1 MTRWGLAVLVAA
13 LLIGGAAIVVARV
26 LGRSGSRASLLVS
39 VVAQWLGAYV
49 VWSFLGGLALHYG
62 LLTTYDGAPFALLA
76 LAGGYWQF
84 VTAVTRGQDR
94 ARLVY
99 VGVQLAWL
107 VVVLYRNGRL
117 WN

>member
-1 MTRWGLAVLVAA
+1 MTRWGLAVLVGA
-13 LLIGGAAIVVARV
+13 LVLGGATIAAARL
-26 LGRSGSRASLLVS
+26 LGRSGSRAALLVS

-49 VWSFLGGLALHYG
+49 VWTFAGGLALHYG
-62 LLTTYDGAPFALLA
+62 LLATYDGAPFALLA

-84 VTAVTRGQDR
+84 VTAVTRGHER

-107 VVVLYRNGRL
+107 AVVLYRNGKL